1 MDMTQ
6 SIPTWKRSYCEV
18 RINIYDDNG
27 VKIASQIIYPP
38 SKAGE
43 VIKEADDGG

>member
-1 MDMTQ
+1 MQ
-6 SIPTWKRSYCEV
+6 IEKVIPTWKRSYCEV
-18 RINIYDDNG
+18 TVNTYDDNG
-27 VKIASQIIYPP
+27 VKIASQVIYPP